1 MLRSWMARTALQSS
15 KLGRLALIAAMV
27 ATPVV
32 ALAQGVYG
40 SRLIT
45 LSRQS
50 VGLDVYYL
58 GLARD
63 AAQFEQGTANETR
76 HTFGARV
83 WHQGVWAY
91 DAEVM
96 FQAGRFGSG
105 DIRASRFVI
114 EGSHLV
120 ADAVW
125 SPRLGFV
132 LRRREWRQESGPG
145 RAATSA
151 AFDSMHICAYTIGV
165 TDGGRCRVGSPQGDR
180 ESQETRR
187 RPVRGQPKKAR
198 YNFAGGK
205 RGALLKTAP
214 GKTRI
219 TIRLDDDVLEW
230 FRKQA
235 HAGGGGNYQTL
246 VNAALREYVD
256 SKHEP
261 LEATLRR
268 VLREELPR
276 DLKRTASR

>member
-63 AAQFEQGTANETR
+63 AVQFEQGTANETR

-132 LRRREWRQESGPG
+132 LDVASGDKNPG
-145 RAATSA
+145 PA
-151 AFDSMHICAYTIGV
+151 
-165 TDGGRCRVGSPQGDR
+165 
-180 ESQETRR
+180 
-187 RPVRGQPKKAR
+187 
-198 YNFAGGK
+198 
-205 RGALLKTAP
+205 
-214 GKTRI
+214 
-219 TIRLDDDVLEW
+219 
-230 FRKQA
+230 
-235 HAGGGGNYQTL
+235 
-246 VNAALREYVD
+246 
-256 SKHEP
+256 
-261 LEATLRR
+261 
-268 VLREELPR
+268 ELPPPQR
-276 DLKRTASR
+276 LTVCTYVHTLLE